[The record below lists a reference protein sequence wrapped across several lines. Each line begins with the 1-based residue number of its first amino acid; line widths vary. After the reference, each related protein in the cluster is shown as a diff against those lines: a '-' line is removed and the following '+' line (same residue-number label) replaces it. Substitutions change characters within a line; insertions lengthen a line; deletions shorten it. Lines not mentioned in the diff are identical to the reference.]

1 MCGSASLSGR
11 RASTK
16 NSPPLRGVEQRA
28 GQFKPLYFE
37 KTHLECCGHASTGL
51 PQRANRHHAGSEPE
65 QIVGAVGPE
74 SIGRA
79 PDCILRKADE
89 VPCAAVVAFAAAI
102 AGHVKAMVLAV
113 SRLIEAPMRPD
124 GAGMIQLASLL
135 WGSGARPVFLRLNSA
150 ASPFSR
156 GGGVS
161 IACRSLR

>member
-1 MCGSASLSGR
+1 LNAAVTPALGYPKGPIDITLEASRNKSLVPLAL
-11 RASTK
+11 RASAARRIA
-16 NSPPLRGVEQRA
+16 S
-28 GQFKPLYFE
+28 
-37 KTHLECCGHASTGL
+37 CGK
-51 PQRANRHHAGSEPE
+51 QMR
-65 QIVGAVGPE
+65 
-74 SIGRA
+74 
-79 PDCILRKADE
+79 
-89 VPCAAVVAFAAAI
+89 PCAAVVAFAAAI